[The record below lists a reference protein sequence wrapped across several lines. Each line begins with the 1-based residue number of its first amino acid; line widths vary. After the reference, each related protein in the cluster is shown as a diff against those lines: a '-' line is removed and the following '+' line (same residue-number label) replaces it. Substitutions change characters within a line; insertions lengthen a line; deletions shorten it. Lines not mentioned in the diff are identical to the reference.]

1 MSDPYLSK
9 DESLILST
17 QNIRINGMSLDLML
31 TSRRLILI
39 DNSVNPFHLR
49 TIPLDSIITVV
60 AGMDVKG
67 DPVFTLSHMDPS
79 GSGAPQPMDF
89 IFVRQK
95 GKPRT
100 KECNEWAATLN
111 IHAAEARNGALSSG
125 TLPYDPVK
133 TIEPRM
139 SATYMIETFSPRK
152 PVMEAYP
159 LKTGPVITPVP
170 LKSPVGGGILAGADE
185 PAPLK
190 NVEMV
195 EPFDSPW
202 LLPPE
207 PEKKEMPD
215 KEEPA
220 SPPPVIA
227 TVTEKNPAITDAEQ
241 ASPPPVIVTV
251 TEENPTITDA
261 SQESTPSVI
270 ASVTEENPAITDAAQ
285 ESTPQVIESVTEENP
300 AITDAAQASPPP
312 VIASVTEENPA
323 ITDAA
328 QAWADAVRTVTTPL
342 PVIPLMMT
350 SATTPD
356 GKNID
361 AKSKSESIDKTLEE
375 ILAEVNKNV
384 SSADGITPQSPAD
397 ESIKPSAPNA
407 APVPLA
413 ISPPATDN
421 HKRTY

>member
-1 MSDPYLSK
+1 MGDPYLSK

-17 QNIRINGMSLDLML
+17 QNIRIDGVSLDLML

-95 GKPRT
+95 GKSRS

-111 IHAAEARNGALSSG
+111 IHAAGARNGALSSG

-133 TIEPRM
+133 TIQPRM

-152 PVMEAYP
+152 PVMEAHP
-159 LKTGPVITPVP
+159 ERAGPVTTPVS
-170 LKSPVGGGILAGADE
+170 KFPVGGGILAGIDE
-185 PAPLK
+185 SAPLK

-207 PEKKEMPD
+207 PEKMVIPD
-215 KEEPA
+215 KEEHA

-227 TVTEKNPAITDAEQ
+227 IEAD
-241 ASPPPVIVTV
+241 
-251 TEENPTITDA
+251 
-261 SQESTPSVI
+261 
-270 ASVTEENPAITDAAQ
+270 ENPATTDKEEPTSPSQEIAIEADEKPATTNKEEPVIPSQENATWTNEKPEITD
-285 ESTPQVIESVTEENP
+285 V
-300 AITDAAQASPPP
+300 
-312 VIASVTEENPA
+312 
-323 ITDAA
+323 A
-328 QAWADAVRTVTTPL
+328 QAWADAVRTATTPS

-350 SATTPD
+350 SATTPVM
-356 GKNID
+356 KNID
-361 AKSKSESIDKTLEE
+361 DKPKAEPINKTLEE
-375 ILAEVNKNV
+375 SVAESNKDVINL
-384 SSADGITPQSPAD
+384 SLIH
-397 ESIKPSAPNA
+397 
-407 APVPLA
+407 
-413 ISPPATDN
+413 ISEPTRP
-421 HKRTY
+421 Y